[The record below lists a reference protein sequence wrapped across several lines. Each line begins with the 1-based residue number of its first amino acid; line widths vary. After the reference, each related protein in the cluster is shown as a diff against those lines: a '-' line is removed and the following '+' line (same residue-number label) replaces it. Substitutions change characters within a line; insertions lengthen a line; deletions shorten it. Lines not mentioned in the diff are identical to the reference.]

1 MGAVL
6 ARSGKIL
13 LFLALCLSPFVVH
26 IAVTTGRGATAAAVL
41 SGLDV
46 AVMGT
51 ILTLR
56 SADKWRWWA
65 AGITVTGLSMLA
77 LWWHVSQQSFL
88 ATSGIPHA
96 VIYLGLLIFFGHTLK
111 PNREALITSVAAKV
125 YGRPLPDG
133 IATYTRGV
141 TVAWCVFFVLQL
153 AVSLLLFVC
162 ASLPVWSLFVNV
174 LNFPLLVLMFGC
186 EYLYRRWRLPK
197 RPSSNLSDVVRAFM
211 QSAAYGMNR
220 PDPDYRSP

>member
-1 MGAVL
+1 MSAGL

-13 LFLALCLSPFVVH
+13 LFLALSLCPVVVH
-26 IAVTTGRGATAAAVL
+26 IALTTGRGVTAAAML
-41 SGLDV
+41 SGLDIAAMG
-46 AVMGT
+46 AV
-51 ILTLR
+51 LTLR

-65 AGITVTGLSMLA
+65 AGVTVMGLSALA
-77 LWWHVSQQSFL
+77 LWWHASQQSFL

-96 VIYLGLLIFFGHTLK
+96 VIYLGLLIFFGHTLLSD
-111 PNREALITSVAAKV
+111 REALVTSVAAKV

-141 TVAWCVFFVLQL
+141 TAAWCVFFALQL
-153 AVSLLLFVC
+153 AVSLLLFVY
-162 ASLPVWSLFVNV
+162 APLPVWSLFVNI

-211 QSAAYGMNR
+211 QSAASGINR
-220 PDPDYRSP
+220 PDADYRSP